1 MKKMPFALMLIG
13 VAGNAYAA
21 DAPQYDAAK
30 QSVYLQYYP
39 SSKAVPGMAHTP
51 GLRVNFPNGDARPIE
66 MDTGSTGIV
75 ISAGAIPDFSQLSGT
90 PGKLTY
96 NSSGRI
102 MIGSW
107 VTTPVTLSGSNGQHF
122 STSPIPVLAVT
133 RIACQ
138 ENARDCTPEDNPRG
152 VAMMGVGFAREGSEQ
167 QQSTPDTNPLL
178 NPATPANVHKGY
190 VVTRDGVHVGLNNA
204 VTQGGFSYVK
214 LQPNPTIPGE
224 WQPAPVCI
232 VVNNDAKRCGTAL
245 IDTGVTD
252 MFLTLPNYPSKTLAE
267 DASLTFTFTPNASY
281 TLAAEQ
287 NDSPLAPQKIV
298 LNTTRQTPF
307 VNTGV
312 NFLNGFDVLYD
323 AENGYFGYRAV
334 AH

>member
-1 MKKMPFALMLIG
+1 MNQKALALMLG
-13 VAGNAYAA
+13 CVAGYANAA
-21 DAPQYDAAK
+21 DAPQYDSSSN
-30 QSVYLQYYP
+30 SVYLQYYP
-39 SSKAVPGMAHTP
+39 SSKAAPGMAHTP
-51 GLRVNFPNGDARPIE
+51 GLRINFPDGDARPIE

-75 ISAGAIPDFSQLSGT
+75 ISAGSIPDFAQLAGT

-107 VTTPVTLSGSNGQHF
+107 VTTPVTISGSNGQHF
-122 STSPIPVLAVT
+122 TTAPIPVLAVT
-133 RIACQ
+133 QIACQ
-138 ENARDCTPEDNPRG
+138 DNARHCTPEDNPRG

-167 QQSTPDTNPLL
+167 KQSTPDTNPLL
-178 NPATPANVHKGY
+178 NPASTTAFHKGY
-190 VVTRDGVHVGLNNA
+190 VVTRNGVHVGLNANVA
-204 VTQGGFSYVK
+204 GEGFSFVK
-214 LQPNPTIPGE
+214 LQPDPHIPGE

-232 VVNNDAKRCGTAL
+232 TVNSDAKRCGTAL

-252 MFLTLPNYPSKTLAE
+252 MFLTLPGYPSKTLPD
-267 DASLTFTFTPNASY
+267 DARLTFTFTPAVSY
-281 TLAAEQ
+281 TLAADDD
-287 NDSPLAPQKIV
+287 DSALAPEKIV

-323 AENGYFGYRAV
+323 AQNGYFGYRAV
-334 AH
+334 K

>member
-1 MKKMPFALMLIG
+1 MNQKTLALMLG
-13 VAGNAYAA
+13 CMAGCASAA
-21 DAPQYDAAK
+21 DAPRYDDAAS
-30 QSVYLQYYP
+30 SVYLQYYP
-39 SSKAVPGMAHTP
+39 SSKVAPGMAHTP
-51 GLRVNFPNGDARPIE
+51 GLRINFPDGDARPIE

-75 ISAGAIPDFSQLSGT
+75 ISAGSIPNFGQLSGT

-107 VTTPVTLSGSNGQHF
+107 VTTPVTLNGSNGQHF
-122 STSPIPVLAVT
+122 TTAPIPVLAVT
-133 RIACQ
+133 QIACQ
-138 ENARDCTPEDNPRG
+138 DNARHCTPEDNPRG

-167 QQSTPDTNPLL
+167 KQSTPETNPLL
-178 NPATPANVHKGY
+178 NPADTAAFHKGY
-190 VVTRDGVHVGLNNA
+190 VVTRDGVHVGLNANVA
-204 VTQGGFSYVK
+204 GEGFSFVK
-214 LQPNPTIPGE
+214 LQPDPRITGE

-232 VVNNDAKRCGTAL
+232 TVNSDAKRCGTAL

-252 MFLTLPNYPSKTLAE
+252 MYLTLPNYPDNPLPD
-267 DASLTFTFTPNASY
+267 DATLTFTFTPDISY
-281 TLAAEQ
+281 SLAASGD
-287 NDSPLAPQKIV
+287 DSALAPEKIV

-323 AENGYFGYRAV
+323 ARNGYFGYRV
-334 AH
+334 NNR